1 MADDYV
7 EVFYRDKGYSDCE
20 QCGGAPNEIEIY
32 HDADGYVAHETSGCY
47 GGTSIYDATLEEVQ
61 EWCAGLDPQDAE
73 GALLAID
80 KFEDGW
86 GNA

>member
-1 MADDYV
+1 VADDYV

-32 HDADGYVAHETSGCY
+32 LESDGYSAHETWGCY
-47 GGTSIYDATLEEVQ
+47 GGSGVHGTLEELL

-73 GALLAID
+73 AALTAID
-80 KFEDGW
+80 KFEMGRE
-86 GNA
+86 